1 MTVRSENK
9 NKGRKLLG
17 ETEND
22 ANGRAKDFK
31 SPEKSNSKK
40 KRYKKAIN
48 FFGEEEKDTF

>member
-17 ETEND
+17 EAEND

-31 SPEKSNSKK
+31 SPEKSNIKK
-40 KRYKKAIN
+40 KRYKKRCS
-48 FFGEEEKDTF
+48 FRK